1 MCIPLKAEWA
11 RQPVDRCAAAP
22 RGILWEREEPGRAAN
37 VRSNRLSSRPWYES
51 ASSSFQ
57 FILGRCGIYQ
67 DASCGILRA
76 MGFAAWPPY
85 GISLAGT
92 ENGAQK
98 QKSTRFFVCLF
109 VLSSV
114 F

>member
-1 MCIPLKAEWA
+1 VGAWRVRA
-11 RQPVDRCAAAP
+11 RCNVALERTLATPAP
-22 RGILWEREEPGRAAN
+22 RER
-37 VRSNRLSSRPWYES
+37 V
-51 ASSSFQ
+51 Q

-92 ENGAQK
+92 ENDAQK